1 MESFGETLVHI
12 RKGRGL
18 TQTDIAR
25 RMTDLGFS
33 VSTNAVCKWETND
46 SKPSVLQFFG
56 LCEILSI
63 HDINSAFHVAEEPDP
78 NDILNDLGKERVR
91 EYTGLLSLDERFT
104 KKEA

>member
-33 VSTNAVCKWETND
+33 VSTNAVCKWETNY
-46 SKPSVLQFFG
+46 SKPSVLQCFG

-63 HDINSAFHVAEEPDP
+63 HDINY
-78 NDILNDLGKERVR
+78 KR
-91 EYTGLLSLDERFT
+91 SLKT
-104 KKEA
+104 KKDIASAMSYKIWVVRGSNPGPTD

>member
-33 VSTNAVCKWETND
+33 VSTNAVCKWETNY

-56 LCEILSI
+56 YVKYLVFMILI
-63 HDINSAFHVAEEPDP
+63 
-78 NDILNDLGKERVR
+78 
-91 EYTGLLSLDERFT
+91 LLSMWQKNQIRMIS
-104 KKEA
+104 

>member
-12 RKGRGL
+12 RKGMGL

-33 VSTNAVCKWETND
+33 VSTNAVCKWETNY

-56 LCEILSI
+56 LCEILRMLCGNPRLF
-63 HDINSAFHVAEEPDP
+63 NS
-78 NDILNDLGKERVR
+78 R
-91 EYTGLLSLDERFT
+91 DESV
-104 KKEA
+104 